1 MRDGNGSGHRGFRGV
16 LCGLIPLVLVIAGCT
31 TGRDS
36 EPLRLSK
43 RYFAAS
49 NTAAREGP
57 DAQRDFF
64 HRTQHPDFPVGSCDL
79 GGSTVEF
86 DPAWSTLRRDPQFTS
101 DGIEPRGA
109 VWVVGVEV
117 TTRRDGAVQA
127 RQFGSQHL
135 VVLEGSL
142 YGFAPCSR

>member
-1 MRDGNGSGHRGFRGV
+1 M
-16 LCGLIPLVLVIAGCT
+16 AGCAAD
-31 TGRDS
+31 REA
-36 EPLRLSK
+36 EPLRLSQ
-43 RYFAAS
+43 RYFAAN

-64 HRTQHPDFPVGSCDL
+64 RRTQHPDFPAQECDL

-117 TTRRDGAVQA
+117 TTRRDGVVQS
-127 RQFGSQHL
+127 RQIGSQHL
-135 VVLEGSL
+135 VMLNGSL
-142 YGFAPCSR
+142 YGFAPCAR